1 MVATSE
7 GLSGADPFAG
17 DPNGPYAKANAIA
30 NPGTSWTGWYAG
42 LNAGGCWGPGSARF
56 VSADPDPNNA
66 LFTLGHQAGVLPVA
80 LAPDMKGFSGG
91 VQAGYNLQSGR
102 VVAGVEADTSYTGLQ
117 GLLPLL

>member
-7 GLSGADPFAG
+7 GLSGANPFAG

-80 LAPDMKGFSGG
+80 LAPDMKGFS
-91 VQAGYNLQSGR
+91 LQDFLPCG
-102 VVAGVEADTSYTGLQ
+102 VVARIFAIGNFEIPR
-117 GLLPLL
+117 LLLS